1 VTPPGAPPS
10 GGDAIRILIVDDHPV
25 VRDGVAAILSTQPDL
40 LVVGEAADGATALRL
55 HDELRP
61 DVVLMDLELPGM
73 DGVEA
78 TERIR
83 ASRPDAKVIVLTAF
97 DTDDRILAAVRAGAQ
112 GYLLKGVP
120 RDDIFRAIRVAHQGG
135 SLIEPIVASR
145 LLRQVRDAPPDL
157 TTRELE
163 VLELLARGMPNREI
177 ADTLFV
183 SERTAKFHVS
193 AILRKLD
200 AANRTEAAVIAR
212 QRGLVDP

>member
-1 VTPPGAPPS
+1 MSGAWASS
-10 GGDAIRILIVDDHPV
+10 GPIRILIVDDHPV

-40 LVVGEAADGATALRL
+40 LVVGEAADGEAAVRL
-55 HDELRP
+55 HEELRP
-61 DVVLMDLELPGM
+61 DVVLMDLELPLM
-73 DGVEA
+73 DGVAA

-83 ASRPDAKVIVLTAF
+83 ERRPDAKVIVFTAF

-112 GYLLKGVP
+112 GYLLKGAP
-120 RDDIFRAIRVAHQGG
+120 RDDIFRAVRVAHLGG
-135 SLIEPIVASR
+135 SLIEPVVASR
-145 LLRQVRDAPPDL
+145 LLRQVRDAPPEL
-157 TTRELE
+157 TPREQE

-200 AANRTEAAVIAR
+200 AANRTEAALIAR
-212 QRGLVDP
+212 QRGLVDT

>member
-1 VTPPGAPPS
+1 LSGASASS
-10 GGDAIRILIVDDHPV
+10 GPIRILIVDDHPV

-40 LVVGEAADGATALRL
+40 LVVGEAADGEAAVRL
-55 HDELRP
+55 HEELRP
-61 DVVLMDLELPGM
+61 DVVLMDLELPLM
-73 DGVEA
+73 DGVAA

-83 ASRPDAKVIVLTAF
+83 ERRPDAKVIVFTAF

-112 GYLLKGVP
+112 GYLLKGAP
-120 RDDIFRAIRVAHQGG
+120 RDDIFRAVRVAHLGG
-135 SLIEPIVASR
+135 SLIEPGVASR
-145 LLRQVRDAPPDL
+145 LLRQVRDAPPEL
-157 TTRELE
+157 TPREQE

-200 AANRTEAAVIAR
+200 AANRTEAALIAR
-212 QRGLVDP
+212 QRGLVDT

>member
-1 VTPPGAPPS
+1 MS
-10 GGDAIRILIVDDHPV
+10 
-25 VRDGVAAILSTQPDL
+25 
-40 LVVGEAADGATALRL
+40 
-55 HDELRP
+55 
-61 DVVLMDLELPGM
+61 
-73 DGVEA
+73 
-78 TERIR
+78 
-83 ASRPDAKVIVLTAF
+83 AKVIVLTAF